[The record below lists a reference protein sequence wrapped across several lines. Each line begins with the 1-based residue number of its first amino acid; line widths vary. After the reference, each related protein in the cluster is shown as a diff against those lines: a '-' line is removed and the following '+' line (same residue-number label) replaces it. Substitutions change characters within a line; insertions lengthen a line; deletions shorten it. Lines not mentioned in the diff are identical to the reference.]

1 MDLNGLD
8 KSRKYYNKIIN
19 EIDRDYLDELYNK
32 GVDFLEDEEYRK
44 ALGMFRKVLTLN
56 PNDAEVWSYT
66 GEILGRL
73 GKYKESLES
82 LNKSLD
88 IRPDNVK
95 AINNKGVTL
104 SLLGKY
110 RGS

>member
-1 MDLNGLD
+1 MNGLD
-8 KSRKYYNKIIN
+8 KSRKNYNKIIN
-19 EIDRDYLDELYNK
+19 EIDRDHLDELYNK

-56 PNDAEVWSYT
+56 PNDAEVWSCI

-73 GKYKESLES
+73 GKYKKSLES

-88 IRPDNVK
+88 IQPDNVE
-95 AINNKGVTL
+95 AINNK
-104 SLLGKY
+104 
-110 RGS
+110 